1 MNTPHT
7 ESLQWNE
14 ALALDMPAMDDTHKE
29 FVELLSAVVQADDA
43 QLLIAWKALLDHTQE
58 HFDQEDAWMLA
69 TGFAVGNCHATQH
82 KVILQVMRE
91 GQARGD
97 KGEIH
102 VVRQMAHELGLWFP
116 QHADSMDAALAA
128 HLQATGFD
136 PATGTIHAPQALPKE
151 AIHGCG
157 DTTCSDP
164 TPQDAVSTVA
174 PL

>member
-29 FVELLSAVVQADDA
+29 FVDLLGAVVQADDA
-43 QLLIAWKALLDHTQE
+43 QLLSAWDALLAHTEE
-58 HFDQEDAWMLA
+58 HFDQEDAWMVA
-69 TGFAVGNCHATQH
+69 TGFAAGNWHATLH

-91 GQARGD
+91 GHARGI
-97 KGEIH
+97 KGEIA

-116 QHADSMDAALAA
+116 QHAESMDASLAQ

-151 AIHGCG
+151 AIQGCG
-157 DTTCSDP
+157 GSTCSEP
-164 TPQDAVSTVA
+164 PQEDAVSTVA